1 MDASLQT
8 HLLSHWVRAKQA
20 LTLEQ
25 AVRMLTFDTATQWGL
40 ADRGLVREGF
50 AADFVVFD
58 PATIGPEMPEVVND
72 LPAGA
77 KRLTQRCRGIAATVV
92 NGDVLLRD
100 GKHTGA
106 LPGRLLRGPL
116 AGMN

>member
-1 MDASLQT
+1 MLSFEPAT
-8 HLLSHWVRAKQA
+8 H
-20 LTLEQ
+20 
-25 AVRMLTFDTATQWGL
+25 WGF

-50 AADFVVFD
+50 AADLIVFD
-58 PATIGPEMPEVVND
+58 PDTVGPEMPDVVRD

-77 KRLTQRCRGIAATVV
+77 RRLVQKARGFAATVV
-92 NGDVLLRD
+92 NGEVVLRD

-116 AGMN
+116 AQTV